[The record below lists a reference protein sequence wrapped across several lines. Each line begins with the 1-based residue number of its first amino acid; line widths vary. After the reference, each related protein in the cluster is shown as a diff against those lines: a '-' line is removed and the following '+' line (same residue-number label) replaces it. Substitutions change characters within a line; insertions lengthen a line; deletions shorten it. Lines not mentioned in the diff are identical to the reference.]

1 MYVKTFV
8 RCAGLVLAV
17 QVGARTLPGALAG
30 QEARFA
36 EAKVVTANAGQ
47 AGLWLKVPGPG
58 MVLILR

>member
-1 MYVKTFV
+1 MAGAFAPENVTV
-8 RCAGLVLAV
+8 RA
-17 QVGARTLPGALAG
+17 PDG
-30 QEARFA
+30 QKARFA